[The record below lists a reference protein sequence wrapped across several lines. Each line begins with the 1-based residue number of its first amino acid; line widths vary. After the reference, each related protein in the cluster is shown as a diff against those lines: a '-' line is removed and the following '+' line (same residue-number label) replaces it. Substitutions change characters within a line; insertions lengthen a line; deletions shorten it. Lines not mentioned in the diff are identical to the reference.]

1 MRNNPIVS
9 VVVTT
14 FERRILLSKTIV
26 SILNQSFNNF
36 ELIIVDNY
44 SKYNISQLIKSFND
58 VRIKLYQNK
67 NNGIISINRNYGVYK
82 SNSDYIAFCDD
93 DDVWYKDKLQSQMN
107 IFKNNPDLLLNS
119 TLALKKGYKS
129 SIFEANFGI
138 LYRKYTLDKDCLI
151 KLNPIIFSTVILKKS
166 VFLKLNGFSESKD
179 LVSVEDLDLWLR
191 IMDIGKIS
199 ILNEILINYLIH
211 DNNTTNSFLNN
222 RKKYLNKN
230 GNNLKEY
237 RSPFLRNNWG
247 LFKLVLNSVAHS
259 FTIFKLIVFK
269 RINGLLST
277 NFLKVNFNEK

>member
-1 MRNNPIVS
+1 MNDPNVS

-14 FERRILLSKTIV
+14 YNRRNLLQKTIN
-26 SILNQSFNNF
+26 SILKQTYYNF

-44 SKYNISQLIKSFND
+44 SNYNIIEFIKSLD
-58 VRIKLYQNK
+58 DDRVKLFQNN
-67 NNGIISINRNYGVYK
+67 NNGIISVNRNFGVQK

-129 SIFEANFGI
+129 SIFETNFGI

-151 KLNPIIFSTVILKKS
+151 KLNPIIFSTVVLKKS

-191 IMDIGKIS
+191 IIDIGKIS

-247 LFKLVLNSVAHS
+247 PVKLVLNSVAHL
-259 FTIFKLIVFK
+259 FTIFKLIIFK
-269 RINGLLST
+269 RMNELLST